1 LVMGVKWWEKLC
13 VFLILFV
20 LLIIF
25 MSPLI
30 YMVLTSFKS
39 PEDIVKS
46 PLSFNFNPTFL
57 NWERLFEMPDLP
69 LCCLNSL
76 IFISTVVPL
85 VALIGSLAAYAES
98 RFGIW
103 RGNFR
108 LLILSTNMVP
118 SITIALALY
127 YYSIQIGMQGSPLFL
142 IMVYTAINVPPF
154 FLIALSGFNAIPRE
168 IEEAAM
174 VDGCSTF
181 KVFLKISLPLA
192 APVLAAA
199 MVITMINVWN
209 EFMLALILTTAQ
221 TRTAAVFAGSTL
233 GYMEIYWG
241 KVAAT
246 GTLLVIPPI
255 IAGATAQKYL
265 VRGFTAGAIKA

>member
-1 LVMGVKWWEKLC
+1 
-13 VFLILFV
+13 
-20 LLIIF
+20 
-25 MSPLI
+25 
-30 YMVLTSFKS
+30 
-39 PEDIVKS
+39 
-46 PLSFNFNPTFL
+46 
-57 NWERLFEMPDLP
+57 
-69 LCCLNSL
+69 
-76 IFISTVVPL
+76 
-85 VALIGSLAAYAES
+85 
-98 RFGIW
+98 
-103 RGNFR
+103 
-108 LLILSTNMVP
+108 
-118 SITIALALY
+118 
-127 YYSIQIGMQGSPLFL
+127 MQGSPLFL

-192 APVLAAA
+192 ALVLAAA

>member
-1 LVMGVKWWEKLC
+1 MGVKWWEKLC

>member
-1 LVMGVKWWEKLC
+1 
-13 VFLILFV
+13 
-20 LLIIF
+20 
-25 MSPLI
+25 
-30 YMVLTSFKS
+30 
-39 PEDIVKS
+39 
-46 PLSFNFNPTFL
+46 
-57 NWERLFEMPDLP
+57 MPDLP

-192 APVLAAA
+192 ALVLAAA